1 MLSIEDNVSKLKISK
16 TLVKK
21 LEEKD
26 KKKIGD
32 IWILK
37 RKDLKNL
44 GFNDREIKSII
55 ISLQLEGLDLNKK
68 IYDWYVFLFLYD
80 KIIVVITWNY

>member
-68 IYDWYVFLFLYD
+68 IYD
-80 KIIVVITWNY
+80 

>member
-1 MLSIEDNVSKLKISK
+1 MQMLSIEDNVSKLKISK

-68 IYDWYVFLFLYD
+68 IYD
-80 KIIVVITWNY
+80 

>member
-1 MLSIEDNVSKLKISK
+1 MLSIEDNASKLKISK

-68 IYDWYVFLFLYD
+68 IYD
-80 KIIVVITWNY
+80 

>member
-1 MLSIEDNVSKLKISK
+1 MLSIEDNISKLNISK
-16 TLVKK
+16 SLAKK
-21 LEEKD
+21 LEEKG
-26 KKKIGD
+26 KKVIGD

-37 RKDLKNL
+37 RKDLKSL

-68 IYDWYVFLFLYD
+68 IYD
-80 KIIVVITWNY
+80 

>member
-1 MLSIEDNVSKLKISK
+1 MLSIEDNISKLKISK
-16 TLVKK
+16 SLVKK
-21 LEEKD
+21 LEEKN

>member
-1 MLSIEDNVSKLKISK
+1 MLSIEDNISKLKISK
-16 TLVKK
+16 SLVKK
-21 LEEKD
+21 LEEKN

-68 IYDWYVFLFLYD
+68 IYD
-80 KIIVVITWNY
+80 

>member
-1 MLSIEDNVSKLKISK
+1 MFSIEDSISKLKISK
-16 TLVKK
+16 SLVKK
-21 LEEKD
+21 LEEKG
-26 KKKIGD
+26 KQKIGD
-32 IWILK
+32 VWILK

-68 IYDWYVFLFLYD
+68 IYD
-80 KIIVVITWNY
+80 